1 MRFTASRVGTL
12 SSGDITLSG
21 DCELRDLL
29 YRILSREPF
38 ASWQEDRNRTY
49 RLGQLSSI
57 LESFASTEDSD
68 NLRKSSQ
75 EEGRISHA
83 WLRAR
88 LYPRLIGYI
97 FQMAEVAVPRE
108 LFGRLLARI
117 ARLRPPDP
125 APC

>member
-1 MRFTASRVGTL
+1 M
-12 SSGDITLSG
+12 
-21 DCELRDLL
+21 
-29 YRILSREPF
+29 
-38 ASWQEDRNRTY
+38 NRTY

-68 NLRKSSQ
+68 NLRKGSQ
-75 EEGRISHA
+75 EEGRISNA

-97 FQMAEVAVPRE
+97 FQMVEVAVPRE

-117 ARLRPPDP
+117 ARLRPP
-125 APC
+125 AVARC